1 MHTSS
6 REWEYITK
14 LAETGSFSAAAE
26 KLFISQPSLSQFI
39 RRIEKQMGTP
49 LFERRGNGVILTE
62 AGRIYL
68 AAEEKV
74 REIYRERDSRI
85 QDLQQTVSGTVRIGS
100 SYYRSATILAA
111 VFPLLHKTH
120 PHISIQLSEG
130 TTRELEEDAL
140 EGRTDF
146 SIVLHPFFHA
156 GLAYEELFREELLLA
171 LPEEQAR
178 HYEKIARPVPYS
190 QYPAFDYHLLGKEP
204 FIVIKEGQK
213 LRQNFYEFTR
223 KAAISPPVVLESN
236 DMVTAL
242 TLASVGVG
250 ATIIPQGRSIYSR
263 LPAQPRYYTLRQYTP
278 DWNVAI
284 AYKKGR
290 YLSQATRSVIDI
302 IHQESSRIAHAG
314 KGIGQ

>member
-49 LFERRGNGVILTE
+49 LFERRGSGVILTE

-120 PHISIQLSEG
+120 PHIRIQLSEG

-178 HYEKIARPVPYS
+178 HYEKLARPVPYS

-236 DMVTAL
+236 DMVTAP
-242 TLASVGVG
+242 S
-250 ATIIPQGRSIYSR
+250 PW
-263 LPAQPRYYTLRQYTP
+263 P
-278 DWNVAI
+278 
-284 AYKKGR
+284 
-290 YLSQATRSVIDI
+290 LSA
-302 IHQESSRIAHAG
+302 
-314 KGIGQ
+314 

>member
-1 MHTSS
+1 MHSNS
-6 REWEYITK
+6 REWEYIAK
-14 LAETGSFSAAAE
+14 IAETGSFSTAAE

-39 RRIEKQMGTP
+39 RRIEKQMGTT
-49 LFERRGNGVILTE
+49 LFERRGSGVILTE

-68 AAEEKV
+68 TAEEKV

-111 VFPLLHKTH
+111 VFPLLHKTY
-120 PHISIQLSEG
+120 PHIQLSEG

-178 HYEKIARPVPYS
+178 HYENQARTVPFS
-190 QYPAFDYHLLGKEP
+190 QYPAFDYHLLGNEP

-213 LRQNFYEFTR
+213 LRQNFYEFTQ

-290 YLSQATRSVIDI
+290 YLSQATRAVIDI
-302 IHQESSRIAHAG
+302 IHQEAQRTASAVKRV
-314 KGIGQ
+314 Q

>member
-49 LFERRGNGVILTE
+49 LFERRGSGVILTE

-120 PHISIQLSEG
+120 PHIRIQLSEG

-236 DMVTAL
+236 DMVTSPHPGL
-242 TLASVGVG
+242 CRR
-250 ATIIPQGRSIYSR
+250 RSDDYPARPVHIQPSACPAPLLHTAPVHTR
-263 LPAQPRYYTLRQYTP
+263 LERRHRL
-278 DWNVAI
+278 
-284 AYKKGR
+284 
-290 YLSQATRSVIDI
+290 
-302 IHQESSRIAHAG
+302 
-314 KGIGQ
+314 